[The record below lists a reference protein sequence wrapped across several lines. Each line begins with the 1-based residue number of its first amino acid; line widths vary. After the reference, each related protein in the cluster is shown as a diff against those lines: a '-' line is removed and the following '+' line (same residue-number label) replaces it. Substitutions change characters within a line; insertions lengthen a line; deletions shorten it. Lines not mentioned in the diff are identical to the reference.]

1 MISVVCVYNNKEI
14 LEEFLLKSLKRQSVE
29 YELFLMDNR
38 KGKFKS
44 AAEALNKGAKETKSK
59 YIMFVHQ
66 DVDLSSNTYLEDTEK
81 MLDSIPNLGIA
92 GVAGKI
98 KYGEGMVTTIE
109 DGIPP
114 QKIPSFIFKTPV
126 KVQTLDECL
135 FIIPKSVFNILQF
148 DEETCDDWHLYAV
161 DYSLTVKD
169 RGFDVYVISNP
180 LYHRSPGF
188 SYSKMYDS
196 TLKKVLK
203 KHCKEGVIYTSMGN
217 WITFCPVSVQIKFQ
231 FLKEITI
238 KLFEKIKKIKF

>member
-14 LEEFLLKSLKRQSVE
+14 LEEFLLKSLKKQAVE

-44 AAEALNKGAKETKSK
+44 AAEALNKGAEEAKGKN
-59 YIMFVHQ
+59 IMFVHQ
-66 DVDLSSNTYLEDTEK
+66 DIDLSSNTWLEDTEK
-81 MLDSIPNLGIA
+81 MLDSITNLGIA
-92 GVAGKI
+92 GVAGRI
-98 KYGEGMVTTIE
+98 KYREGMVTTIE
-109 DGIPP
+109 DGTPP

-148 DEETCDDWHLYAV
+148 DDKTCDDWHLYAV

-169 RGFDVYVISNP
+169 RGFDVYVIPSP

-188 SYSKMYDS
+188 SYSEMYNS
-196 TLKKVLK
+196 TLKKVLR
-203 KHCKEGVIYTSMGN
+203 KHWKEAVSYTHLTLPTN
-217 WITFCPVSVQIKFQ
+217 REV
-231 FLKEITI
+231 
-238 KLFEKIKKIKF
+238 